1 MNPDILAAMELF
13 VGLAGPA
20 LGDVVASARLRPLPR
35 DTRIFEQGEPAE
47 RVHALVE
54 GGVRITQSGRDGG
67 EAVMRFI
74 GPGEMFGT
82 VALFTDR
89 LYPAEAVTLDD
100 SLEISW
106 SEADLH
112 ALIGRHPRIAIN
124 LLGIVGRR
132 LAEAQD
138 RIRELSTQRVERRI
152 AHALLRLADQAGQD
166 GARGTTIP
174 FPLTRKDLAAV
185 AGTTLHTASRILTA
199 WEKAGIVATDRQHVT
214 LRQPAEVQRIAD
226 EEG

>member
-1 MNPDILAAMELF
+1 MDPNTLSAMELF
-13 VGLAGPA
+13 VGLAGDA
-20 LGDVVASARLRPLPR
+20 LADVAGLARVRPLAR
-35 DTRIFEQGEPAE
+35 DTRIFGQGEPAE
-47 RVHALVE
+47 RVHALLE

-112 ALIGRHPRIAIN
+112 ALIGRHPGIALN
-124 LLGIVGRR
+124 LLTIVGRR

-152 AHALLRLADQAGQD
+152 AHALLRLADQAGHD
-166 GARGTTIP
+166 GGAGMLWRWRHLP
-174 FPLTRKDLAAV
+174 FRP
-185 AGTTLHTASRILTA
+185 
-199 WEKAGIVATDRQHVT
+199 E
-214 LRQPAEVQRIAD
+214 
-226 EEG
+226 

>member
-1 MNPDILAAMELF
+1 MDPNTLSAMELF
-13 VGLAGPA
+13 VGLAGDA
-20 LGDVVASARLRPLPR
+20 LADVAGLARVRPLAR
-35 DTRIFEQGEPAE
+35 DTRIFGQGEPAE
-47 RVHALVE
+47 RVHALLE

-112 ALIGRHPRIAIN
+112 ALIGRHPGIALN
-124 LLGIVGRR
+124 LLTIVGRR

-152 AHALLRLADQAGQD
+152 AHALLRLADQAGHD
-166 GARGTTIP
+166 GGAGGTTIR

-185 AGTTLHTASRILTA
+185 AGTTLHTASRVLTA
-199 WEKAGIVATDRQHVT
+199 WEKNGLVATDRRHVT
-214 LRQPAEVQRIAD
+214 LRQPEALRAIAE
-226 EEG
+226 EE

>member
-1 MNPDILAAMELF
+1 MDPNTLATMELF
-13 VGLAGPA
+13 VGLGMDA
-20 LGDVVASARLRPLPR
+20 LNDVAALARVRPLAH
-35 DTRIFEQGEPAE
+35 DIRIFGQGEPAT
-47 RVHALVE
+47 RVHALLE

-100 SLEISW
+100 SVEISW

-112 ALIGRHPRIAIN
+112 ALIGRHPGIALN

-152 AHALLRLADQAGQD
+152 AHALLRLADQAGHD
-166 GARGTTIP
+166 GGAGGTTIR

-185 AGTTLHTASRILTA
+185 AGTTLHTASRVLTA
-199 WEKAGIVATDRQHVT
+199 WEKAGMVATERRHVT
-214 LRQPAEVQRIAD
+214 LRQPDALRAIAE
-226 EEG
+226 EE

>member
-1 MNPDILAAMELF
+1 MDPNTLSAMELF
-13 VGLAGPA
+13 VGLAGDA
-20 LGDVVASARLRPLPR
+20 LADVAALARVRPLAR
-35 DTRIFEQGEPAE
+35 DTRIFGQGEPAE
-47 RVHALVE
+47 RVHALLE

-112 ALIGRHPRIAIN
+112 ALIGRHPGIALN

-152 AHALLRLADQAGQD
+152 AHALLRLADQAGHD
-166 GARGTTIP
+166 GGAGGTTIR

-185 AGTTLHTASRILTA
+185 AGTTLHTASRVLTA
-199 WEKAGIVATDRQHVT
+199 WEKSGLVATDRRHVT
-214 LRQPAEVQRIAD
+214 LRQPEALRAIAE
-226 EEG
+226 EE